1 MPIEELSELE
11 DTTQT
16 PAIMG
21 STPGVCPQGR
31 AARFSA
37 SEHWPPVYEERRG
50 RIVRAAAIGL
60 SAAAAVYVI
69 GSLMSLMMPL
79 VLRDASSAVDASAR
93 LVELTTRLVTGRA
106 VQVAWLSAA
115 VSLSFSASLV
125 LRARA

>member
-1 MPIEELSELE
+1 MPIEELSEVE
-11 DTTQT
+11 DRLRRQPSWDP
-16 PAIMG
+16 PAG
-21 STPGVCPQGR
+21 F
-31 AARFSA
+31 ARRVALLASAA
-37 SEHWPPVYEERRG
+37 SEHWPPVYEGRRG

-60 SAAAAVYVI
+60 SAAAAVYVV
-69 GSLMSLMMPL
+69 GSVMSLIMPL
-79 VLRDASSAVDASAR
+79 VLRDTSSAVDASAR